1 MNKLDLVDNVANK
14 ANLNKQ
20 QAEAV
25 INAMIQ
31 SIVDS
36 LAGGDKV
43 TVQGFGSFRVRAR
56 NGRTWRNPKSGE
68 RVEIPPKKVPF
79 FTAGKDL
86 RKMVDGEGF

>member
-56 NGRTWRNPKSGE
+56 NGRTCRNPKSGE
-68 RVEIPPKKVPF
+68 RVEVPPKKVPF